1 MPPLARRN
9 LFHDRVRLTV
19 TLTGIVFSIVLIV
32 VQIGL
37 FLGFTTAT
45 SSVIDHSG
53 ADLWIGAK
61 GLAYLE
67 QAAPFSE
74 RKLQQVRS
82 TPGVASAEKYILVW
96 GNWQRLDGR
105 KESVSLV
112 GLNPD
117 LPMGGP
123 WNLFVGSV
131 QNLKSADAIIVD
143 ELYREKLG
151 VTHLG
156 QVVEINGHRAR
167 IVGFTQGIRSFTTAP
182 YVFASFKN
190 AQTFANLAE
199 DRAFYILVKAAPGG
213 DVELLRRELAARL
226 RDVDIFTTSEFS
238 HMTQF
243 YWMFTTGAGIAVLLA
258 ALLGLVVGIVIVAQ
272 TIYATTMDHLREF
285 GTLKA
290 MGASNGYIY
299 RVIVEQAALSAVL
312 GYVLGMIA
320 SVFIVHG
327 SRGGGAAIL
336 FPWQLAVGMFFLTLA
351 MCIGASLVSINKVT
365 RIDPAMVFKG

>member
-19 TLTGIVFSIVLIV
+19 TLTGIVFAIVLIV

-37 FLGFTTAT
+37 FIGFTSAT
-45 SSVIDHSG
+45 SNLIEHSG

-74 RKLQQVRS
+74 RKLQQVRA
-82 TPGVASAEKYILVW
+82 TPGVSIAEKYILTFSR
-96 GNWQRLDGR
+96 WQRPNGR
-105 KESVSLV
+105 KESIVLV

-117 LPMGGP
+117 VPLGGP
-123 WNLFVGSV
+123 WNLTAGRVED
-131 QNLKSADAIIVD
+131 LKSADGIIVD
-143 ELYREKLG
+143 ELYRQKLG
-151 VTHLG
+151 VTQLG

-167 IVGFTQGIRSFTTAP
+167 IVGFTQGIRSFTTSP

-190 AQTFANLAE
+190 AQTIADLGE
-199 DRAFYILVKAAPGG
+199 DRAFYLLVKAAPGTEIG
-213 DVELLRRELAARL
+213 KLRSDLAARL
-226 RDVDIFTTSEFS
+226 RDVDIYTTAEFS
-238 HMTQF
+238 RMTQF

-258 ALLGLVVGIVIVAQ
+258 AALGLVVGIVIVAQ

-299 RVIVEQAALSAVL
+299 RVIIQQAALSAVM
-312 GYVLGMIA
+312 GYVLGMVA
-320 SVFIVHG
+320 SVFIVRG
-327 SRGGGAAIL
+327 SREGGAAIL
-336 FPWQLAVGMFFLTLA
+336 FPWELAVTMFFLTLL

>member
-19 TLTGIVFSIVLIV
+19 TLTGIVFAIVLIV

-37 FLGFTTAT
+37 FLGFTSAT
-45 SSVIDHSG
+45 SNVINHSN

-74 RKLQQVRS
+74 RKLQQVRG
-82 TPGVASAEKYILVW
+82 TPGVAAAEKYILVW
-96 GNWQRLDGR
+96 GNWKRPDGR
-105 KESVSLV
+105 KESVVLV

-123 WNLFVGSV
+123 WNLSAGSV
-131 QNLKSADAIIVD
+131 HDLKSADAIIVD
-143 ELYREKLG
+143 ELYRQKLG

-156 QVVEINGHRAR
+156 QVLEINGHRAR
-167 IVGFTQGIRSFTTAP
+167 IVGFTQGIRSFTTSP

-199 DRAFYILVKAAPGG
+199 DRAFYILVKAAPGA
-213 DVELLRRELAARL
+213 DMERLRRELAARL
-226 RDVDIFTTSEFS
+226 RDVDIYTTTEFS

-258 ALLGLVVGIVIVAQ
+258 ALLGLIVGIVIVAQ

-299 RVIVEQAALSAVL
+299 RVIVQQAAISAVM
-312 GYVLGMIA
+312 GYVLGMVA
-320 SVFIVHG
+320 SVFIVRG
-327 SRGGGAAIL
+327 SREGGAAIL
-336 FPWQLAVGMFFLTLA
+336 FPWELAVSMFFLTLL
-351 MCIGASLVSINKVT
+351 MCVGAAFVSINKVT

>member
-19 TLTGIVFSIVLIV
+19 TLTGIVFAIVLIV

-37 FLGFTTAT
+37 FIGFTSAT
-45 SSVIDHSG
+45 SNVIENSG

-67 QAAPFSE
+67 QAAQFSE
-74 RKLQQVRS
+74 RKLQQVRG
-82 TPGVASAEKYILVW
+82 TPGVAIAEKYILTW
-96 GNWQRLDGR
+96 GNWQRPDGR
-105 KESVSLV
+105 KESVVLV

-123 WNLFVGSV
+123 WNLTTGSI
-131 QNLKSADAIIVD
+131 QDLRSADAIIVD
-143 ELYREKLG
+143 ELYRQKLG
-151 VTHLG
+151 VTHRG

-167 IVGFTQGIRSFTTAP
+167 IVGFTQGIRSFTTSP

-190 AQTFANLAE
+190 AQTFANLAK
-199 DRAFYILVKAAPGG
+199 DRAFYILVKATPGANL
-213 DVELLRRELAARL
+213 ELLQRELGARL
-226 RDVDIFTTSEFS
+226 RDVDIFTTSKFS

-258 ALLGLVVGIVIVAQ
+258 ALLGLIVGVVIVAQ

-299 RVIVEQAALSAVL
+299 RVIIQQAALSAVL
-312 GYVLGMIA
+312 GYVLGMIV
-320 SVFIVHG
+320 SVFIVQG
-327 SRGGGAAIL
+327 SRHGGAAIL
-336 FPWQLAVGMFFLTLA
+336 FPWELAVSMFFLTLL
-351 MCIGASLVSINKVT
+351 MCIGAAFVSINKVT

>member
-9 LFHDRVRLTV
+9 LFHDRIRLTV
-19 TLTGIVFSIVLIV
+19 TLTGIVFAIVLIV

-37 FLGFTTAT
+37 FIGFTSAT
-45 SSVIDHSG
+45 SNVIEHSG

-82 TPGVASAEKYILVW
+82 TPGVATAEKYILTF
-96 GNWQRLDGR
+96 GRWQRPDGR
-105 KESVSLV
+105 KESIVLV

-117 LPMGGP
+117 LPLGGP
-123 WNLFVGSV
+123 WNLTAGRVRD
-131 QNLKSADAIIVD
+131 LKSADAIIVD
-143 ELYREKLG
+143 ELYRRKLG
-151 VTHLG
+151 VTQLG
-156 QVVEINGHRAR
+156 QVVEINGRRAR
-167 IVGFTQGIRSFTTAP
+167 IVGFTQGIRSFTTSP

-190 AQTFANLAE
+190 AQTFAGIGE
-199 DRAFYILVKAAPGG
+199 DRAFYLLVKASPGA
-213 DVELLRRELAARL
+213 EIHKLRSDLGVRL
-226 RDVDIFTTSEFS
+226 RDVDIYSTGEFS
-238 HMTQF
+238 RMTQF

-258 ALLGLVVGIVIVAQ
+258 ALLGLIVGIVIVAQ

-299 RVIVEQAALSAVL
+299 RVIVQQAALSAVM
-312 GYVLGMIA
+312 GYVLGMVA
-320 SVFIVHG
+320 SVFIVRG
-327 SRGGGAAIL
+327 SREGGAAIL
-336 FPWQLAVGMFFLTLA
+336 FPWELAVGMFFLTLL
-351 MCIGASLVSINKVT
+351 MCIGAAFVSINKVT